1 MSSSL
6 YGRWG
11 ADKPVVQVNMEL
23 DPLMPPGRLGKFP
36 RGGGPAELVHLT
48 IDHEPQVFL
57 YRPCN
62 GDVHICVLY
71 IDGHS
76 PFALFDGQPE
86 WCLGFH
92 HELRNDQMVIQVGE
106 IYDRTHIPCLL
117 WHQERDGWRNPWF
130 LNGWWEVIPTPTWL
144 LPSVCDARHLL
155 SRLCHC
161 GAKVSPH
168 PLHLD
173 ENIESAIVPYL
184 AAHLVNFSDAFRHPA
199 GMVKVAGMVKDPK
212 DPSRW
217 GGLMGV
223 IQVMT
228 PLSVCS
234 SLSCWTLQ

>member
-1 MSSSL
+1 
-6 YGRWG
+6 
-11 ADKPVVQVNMEL
+11 MEL
-23 DPLMPPGRLGKFP
+23 DPLMPPGRLGKFL
-36 RGGGPAELVHLT
+36 RGGGPAELGST
-48 IDHEPQVFL
+48 FDHWPWTTGIL

-62 GDVHICVLY
+62 GDVHICILY

-144 LPSVCDARHLL
+144 LPSVCDARQLP

-184 AAHLVNFSDAFRHPA
+184 ATHLVNFSDAFRHPA